1 MKRGL
6 IAVLLLLFPLIVAAE
21 SFNVVSDDDFP
32 PYSFIDSDKKVKGID
47 VDLLHEMAKRLG
59 IEVNI
64 KLVPWKR
71 LLLMTEKGD
80 IFGAFSLF
88 KTPARELFSLFTHPV
103 HYSTF
108 VLFTSKGSDIQFES
122 IKDLYGKRIGLQA
135 GFAISPEFDAARERG
150 DIDVVEF
157 YNHGQSFRRLLKG
170 GLDAFVGNKLVVKYK
185 LKEKMNAKPHSIESL
200 SSIVSLPKPLK
211 KSRGAFFVISKK
223 FPIKEPLVWK
233 AKITETLQAME
244 QEGVREQITQKYMQ

>member
-6 IAVLLLLFPLIVAAE
+6 IAVLFLLFPIIAVAE
-21 SFNVVSDDDFP
+21 SFNIVADDDFP
-32 PYSFIDSDKKVKGID
+32 PYSYIDSDKKVKGID

-71 LLLMTEKGD
+71 LLLMTQKGD

-88 KTPARELFSLFTHPV
+88 KTPTRESFAHFTYPV

-108 VLFTSKGSDIQFES
+108 VLFTTKGNDIKFES
-122 IKDLYGKRIGLQA
+122 VNDLYGKRIGLQA
-135 GFAISPEFDAARERG
+135 GFAISPEFDAARKRG
-150 DIDVVEF
+150 DIHVVEF

-170 GLDAFVGNKLVVKYK
+170 GVDAFVGNKLVVEYK
-185 LKEKMNAKPHSIESL
+185 LNEKFNTKPL
-200 SSIVSLPKPLK
+200 SAGNLSDIISLPKPVK

-223 FPIKEPLVWK
+223 FPIKDSLAWK
-233 AKITETLQAME
+233 TKITDTLQSME
-244 QEGVREQITQKYMQ
+244 QEGVTEQIIQKYMN

>member
-1 MKRGL
+1 MRELKMKRGL

-108 VLFTSKGSDIQFES
+108 VLFTSKI
-122 IKDLYGKRIGLQA
+122 
-135 GFAISPEFDAARERG
+135 
-150 DIDVVEF
+150 
-157 YNHGQSFRRLLKG
+157 LL
-170 GLDAFVGNKLVVKYK
+170 
-185 LKEKMNAKPHSIESL
+185 
-200 SSIVSLPKPLK
+200 
-211 KSRGAFFVISKK
+211 
-223 FPIKEPLVWK
+223 
-233 AKITETLQAME
+233 ITN
-244 QEGVREQITQKYMQ
+244 VFINF